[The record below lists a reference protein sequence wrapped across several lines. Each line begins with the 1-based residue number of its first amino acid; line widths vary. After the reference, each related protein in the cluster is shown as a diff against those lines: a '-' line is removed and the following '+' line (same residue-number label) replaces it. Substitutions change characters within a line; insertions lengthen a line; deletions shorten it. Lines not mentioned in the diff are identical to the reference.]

1 MNNTKKDMTEH
12 GVSMYR
18 YRKCRCQVCK
28 DAMNEQRRL
37 YRKLKR
43 RFYISADPL
52 IAKLEQ
58 IEKLADID
66 SATMKSW
73 RMKGISVYSAD
84 YWCLKYGYHP
94 AEIFGQAF
102 YTGCFDEE
110 FAA

>member
-1 MNNTKKDMTEH
+1 MKQEITEH

-28 DAMNEQRRL
+28 DAMTVQRKL

-43 RFYISADPL
+43 RLYIPADPL
-52 IAKLEQ
+52 IAKLERIGKLSE
-58 IEKLADID
+58 IESGIL
-66 SATMKSW
+66 KSW
-73 RMKGISVYSAD
+73 RFKGINIYSAD

>member
-1 MNNTKKDMTEH
+1 MN
-12 GVSMYR
+12 VQ
-18 YRKCRCQVCK
+18 RK
-28 DAMNEQRRL
+28 L

-52 IAKLEQ
+52 IAKLER
-58 IEKLADID
+58 IGKLSEVESGIV
-66 SATMKSW
+66 KSW
-73 RMKGISVYSAD
+73 RLKGISVYSAD

-94 AEIFGQAF
+94 AEIFGQEF

>member
-1 MNNTKKDMTEH
+1 MKQEITEH

-18 YRKCRCQVCK
+18 YRNCRCQVCK
-28 DAMNEQRRL
+28 DAMNVQRKL

-52 IAKLEQ
+52 IAKLER
-58 IEKLADID
+58 IGKLSEVESGIV
-66 SATMKSW
+66 KSW
-73 RMKGISVYSAD
+73 RLKGISVYSAD

-94 AEIFGQAF
+94 AEIFGQEF

>member
-28 DAMNEQRRL
+28 DAMTVQRKL
-37 YRKLKR
+37 YRKYKR

-52 IAKLEQ
+52 IAKLQQ
-58 IEKLADID
+58 IEKLSDID
-66 SATMKSW
+66 SATIKSW
-73 RMKGISVYSAD
+73 RLKGINIYSAD

-94 AEIFGQAF
+94 AQIFGQSF
-102 YTGCFDEE
+102 YKGCFDGEDGY
-110 FAA
+110 